1 MTQNLIATE
10 NSREM
15 RAAAAAITPS
25 MGARTATE
33 FAASQW
39 GMLALDSYQAPNTVT
54 EYQYRTGT
62 GHAMGHMGV
71 TT

>member
-15 RAAAAAITPS
+15 RAATAAITPS

-33 FAASQW
+33 IAAMQW
-39 GMLALDSYQAPNTVT
+39 GMLALDSYRAPVNVS

-62 GHAMGHMGV
+62 GHAMGHKGV